1 VNKRIVAVVVTYNR
15 LPALR
20 RTLSHLLTQPLHA
33 IVVVDN
39 ASTDGTQPFL
49 AEQVDERVHV
59 LTLPENLGGAG
70 GFHAGVDYAHT
81 HLDYDYLLLQDDDAW
96 PEGAEWSQFIH
107 SDWFPD
113 AVATAV
119 YYPSG
124 TICPMNRPGW
134 HPFKNWRQT
143 WRTLLHGAQGFH
155 VSPSHFQAA
164 EATEVDFSSFVG
176 LLVHRKVV
184 DAVGT
189 PDPDWFIYGDDVDYT
204 LRMRKA
210 GFSLLF
216 VPWLRYIHDCETLV
230 EGRKVYNPV
239 WKAYYTYRNNL
250 ILARRVAGFWYPLV
264 VLYRLIS
271 WWVATYRYPKDKRHL
286 YLCLMKR
293 AVLDGLRQK
302 RPRLL
307 ATDVNELCQTP

>member
-1 VNKRIVAVVVTYNR
+1 MNKRIVAVVVTYNR
-15 LPALR
+15 LSALR

-39 ASTDGTQPFL
+39 ASTDGTQAFL
-49 AEQVDERVHV
+49 ADQVDERVHV

-176 LLVHRKVV
+176 LLVHR
-184 DAVGT
+184 
-189 PDPDWFIYGDDVDYT
+189 
-204 LRMRKA
+204 
-210 GFSLLF
+210 
-216 VPWLRYIHDCETLV
+216 
-230 EGRKVYNPV
+230 
-239 WKAYYTYRNNL
+239 
-250 ILARRVAGFWYPLV
+250 
-264 VLYRLIS
+264 
-271 WWVATYRYPKDKRHL
+271 
-286 YLCLMKR
+286 
-293 AVLDGLRQK
+293 
-302 RPRLL
+302 
-307 ATDVNELCQTP
+307 